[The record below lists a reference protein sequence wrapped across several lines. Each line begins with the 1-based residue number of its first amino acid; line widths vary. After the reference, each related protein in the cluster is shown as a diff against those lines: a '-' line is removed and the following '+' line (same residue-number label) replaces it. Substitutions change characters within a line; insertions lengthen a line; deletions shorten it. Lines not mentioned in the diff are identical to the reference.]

1 MKKTL
6 QLILGFS
13 LVLLTLGISN
23 VIAIELDPGGGGDP
37 PPDTE
42 DPIVGILWP
51 TPGLSFDTSGGI
63 QAYSWDNVGV
73 SRVKFYIDGI
83 YKGYDSSSPYSW
95 YWNIDGYSAG
105 AHTVKVIAQDIS
117 GNTAEE
123 SVTCYLDIPDPKLYA
138 LIVGISEY
146 ENPDY
151 NLNYADDDADDW
163 YNFLTTNFNY
173 EEIALLKDAEAT
185 ESAVKSKF
193 NHFASIIDDDDI
205 FIFTFSGHG
214 ISSYIRMHDT
224 ILEDD
229 ELKPKIEAI
238 AADKIFLFFDSCYS
252 AGFGYYLSN
261 NLINFAHTL
270 IACSSAPDN
279 PSKEY
284 PPDTEYIVNPDNG
297 YWTYAFVEF
306 AWMSYKED
314 IRPTKALEDVF
325 NLAFTKIHET
335 KPELYDGN
343 GDDIDFIIGNL

>member
-1 MKKTL
+1 LKKTL

-63 QAYSWDNVGV
+63 QAYAWDNVGV
-73 SRVKFYIDGI
+73 SRVKFYIDGV

-105 AHTVKVIAQDIS
+105 AHTVKVVAQDIS

-146 ENPDY
+146 ENPID

-163 YNFLTTNFNY
+163 YDFLSTNFDNK
-173 EEIALLKDAEAT
+173 EIALLKDSSAT

-193 NHFASIIDDDDI
+193 NYFAGKVDNDDV
-205 FIFTFSGHG
+205 FIFVFSGHG
-214 ISSYIRMHDT
+214 ISSQIRMYNT
-224 ILEDD
+224 ATYLENS
-229 ELKPKIEAI
+229 EIQTKIEAI
-238 AADKIFLFFDSCYS
+238 NAGKIFIFFDSCYS
-252 AGFGYYLSN
+252 EGIGLYLSLSLSN
-261 NLINFAHTL
+261 YDHTF
-270 IACSSAPDN
+270 ISCSSTSDT
-279 PSKEY
+279 PSREY
-284 PPDTEYIVNPDNG
+284 AVGDDLPDNG
-297 YWTYAFVEF
+297 YWTYRFIQFSWIDKYQSDVNE
-306 AWMSYKED
+306 
-314 IRPTKALEDVF
+314 ALEVICSYASGGF
-325 NLAFTKIHET
+325 VGISGTYAKEF
-335 KPELYDGN
+335 DGTESA
-343 GDDIDFIIGNL
+343 FIIGEI